1 MGTED
6 KLLLALSPQ
15 DGRESFRLALPAPLV
30 TQVVGFREWV
40 LVPTRDSQ
48 GWLLALKPREGPPVF
63 TLRLDTP
70 LLTRPVVLGDQLFV
84 LGQDGRVLS
93 WTSVCWFHP
102 RTHVPGFHSSH
113 RWTHHALAW
122 SIP

>member
-1 MGTED
+1 
-6 KLLLALSPQ
+6 L
-15 DGRESFRLALPAPLV
+15 
-30 TQVVGFREWV
+30 

-93 WTSVCWFHP
+93 WRLQPPKS
-102 RTHVPGFHSSH
+102 
-113 RWTHHALAW
+113 
-122 SIP
+122 

>member
-1 MGTED
+1 MWVGTED

-30 TQVVGFREWV
+30 TQVAGFREWL

-93 WTSVCWFHP
+93 WRLQPPKS
-102 RTHVPGFHSSH
+102 
-113 RWTHHALAW
+113 
-122 SIP
+122 

>member
-1 MGTED
+1 M
-6 KLLLALSPQ
+6 
-15 DGRESFRLALPAPLV
+15 
-30 TQVVGFREWV
+30 TQAVEFREWV

-93 WTSVCWFHP
+93 WRLQP
-102 RTHVPGFHSSH
+102 PK
-113 RWTHHALAW
+113 
-122 SIP
+122 P